1 MNRLLALTATSLAAV
16 GIAAAPA
23 VAGLAHNAS
32 FSHNL
37 PVRVPVDAQA
47 VQGEDHAL
55 TVASKTPSRS
65 ATSTRGATPSATATG
80 RHSEPGDDR
89 GGHRTTEPGD
99 DRGRGTTEPGD
110 DKGGVRTTAATQPGD
125 DKGGVRT
132 TATTEPGDDKGGV
145 RTTARPSATPSAS
158 VDDHGGTGSGSGK
171 GKNGGHDDPTG
182 HH

>member
-37 PVRVPVDAQA
+37 PVRVPVHAQA
-47 VQGEDHAL
+47 VQAGEDHAL
-55 TVASKTPSRS
+55 TVTSKSPSKSATATRS
-65 ATSTRGATPSATATG
+65 ATASATPTG

-89 GGHRTTEPGD
+89 GTHR
-99 DRGRGTTEPGD
+99 TTEPGD
-110 DKGGVRTTAATQPGD
+110 DKGGL
-125 DKGGVRT
+125 RT
-132 TATTEPGDDKGGV
+132 TATTEPGDDKGGL
-145 RTTARPSATPSAS
+145 RTTARPSATPTAAA
-158 VDDHGGTGSGSGK
+158 DDHGGTRSGSGK